1 MKMKMKINLDTMK
14 DAMAF
19 VKAVSTLEGEITLTD
34 GSGLRVNAKSTLG
47 VIYSLEFSDLWVE
60 SEKDIYSHI
69 YQFMA
74 D

>member
-1 MKMKMKINLDTMK
+1 MKMKINLDTMK

-19 VKAVSTLEGEITLTD
+19 VKAVSALEGDITLTD

-60 SEKDIYSHI
+60 SDRDIYSHI

-74 D
+74 E

>member
-19 VKAVSTLEGEITLTD
+19 VKAVATLEGNITLTD

-47 VIYSLEFSDLWVE
+47 VIYSLEFNDLWVE